1 MMFTIETKFINFQDN
16 LYKVIRTFV
25 SSKIPEIHVAD
36 LKAYYDCDI
45 ALRAH
50 DFLYLCELCPEAE
63 IIEDLELTNE
73 SSLLEDKIIE

>member
-1 MMFTIETKFINFQDN
+1 MFTIETKFINFQDN